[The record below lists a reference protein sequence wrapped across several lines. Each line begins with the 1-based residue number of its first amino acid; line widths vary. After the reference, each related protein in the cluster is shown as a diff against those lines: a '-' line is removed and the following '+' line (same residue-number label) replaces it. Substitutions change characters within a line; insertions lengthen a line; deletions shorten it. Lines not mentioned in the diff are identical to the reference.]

1 MRIST
6 QLYAEQMEE
15 EQQEVSSPRPLM
27 NDGPQARVVGKKSKH
42 MTTALD
48 YGLPI
53 YYHSEA
59 EAGQADAKDLVR
71 MRDDADGHNELDAL
85 YIAALVTLCA
95 KKWHKA
101 TSLADV
107 RRSPHMLAL
116 AHQVSPVPFARSQPL
131 APCVSQR
138 SCMQSRWR
146 RSSRK

>member
-1 MRIST
+1 MVAAAIDD
-6 QLYAEQMEE
+6 
-15 EQQEVSSPRPLM
+15 VSL
-27 NDGPQARVVGKKSKH
+27 
-42 MTTALD
+42 
-48 YGLPI
+48 

-116 AHQVSPVPFARSQPL
+116 AHQVSPLPFARSQPL
-131 APCVSQR
+131 APCVSAR